1 MKTAFTTCA
10 QGRGEKLLS
19 SAVYACNTQMSRN
32 YNTLKFY
39 SWLEYRDTAA
49 LCVELVCIHHTEMW
63 FYAARNHLHGLHK
76 GFWLVVKYVQA

>member
-1 MKTAFTTCA
+1 MCA

-49 LCVELVCIHHTEMW
+49 LCVELVCILII
-63 FYAARNHLHGLHK
+63 RK
-76 GFWLVVKYVQA
+76 CGFTQLVIIYTVYIKVFG